1 MGHNNSNT
9 CYNQPIYLSVLRF
22 DKYGSGVLPQIL
34 IPVSGSKA
42 AGHLRTQATFQSGRW
57 ELDSVVLEFKGRP
70 QTLTIVD
77 SQEYHD

>member
-1 MGHNNSNT
+1 MIPS
-9 CYNQPIYLSVLRF
+9 
-22 DKYGSGVLPQIL
+22 LPQIL

-77 SQEYHD
+77 NQESHD

>member
-1 MGHNNSNT
+1 MIPS
-9 CYNQPIYLSVLRF
+9 LF
-22 DKYGSGVLPQIL
+22 PQIL

-77 SQEYHD
+77 NQESHD